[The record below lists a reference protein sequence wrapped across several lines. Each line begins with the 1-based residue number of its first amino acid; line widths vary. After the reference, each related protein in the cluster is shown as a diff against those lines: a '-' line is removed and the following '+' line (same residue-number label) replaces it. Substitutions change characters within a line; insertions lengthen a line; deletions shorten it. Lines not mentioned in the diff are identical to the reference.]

1 MRRFEIFLD
10 SAWHDISKL
19 YVPGTCTLQK
29 QAMNSDRKSSV
40 SSATLSI
47 RFDER
52 LCAAIEDSFEPVR
65 FRIWKDFDIEF
76 DGQMDPVFSINWSTL
91 SSVDTIPIE
100 LVDFSVKLD
109 EYASQSASYPAAVG
123 GPEFPIFIRENKEMS
138 LLYRILELA
147 GLSVRISRDAPDINQ
162 GIKHMAWSK
171 GDTTYRD
178 LIDGLLSDY
187 GYCLRIEGENITW
200 FPTATAK
207 IGNVDDIRPCD
218 IIGKISKDKQYQTY
232 SGVSV
237 EWPKTK
243 IMENALL
250 WRGNLPIGDT
260 SNPRPGEVI
269 ASGDYWPEDSDII
282 ETWQD
287 FGTDYLD
294 TDYLEGR
301 TRLKNEELAL
311 ISSSNWRLEDKKD
324 DALKIDPIT
333 ESQEIAYE
341 ALRARL
347 RYKNTGT
354 EAARLYYANIYGDA
368 LIKSYKVTTSY
379 PENCSNP
386 DIYQTTYVFDKE
398 SAERLT
404 KIRWMFLRHGSFSIS
419 FNSPKR
425 FELGEIYRLEQRG
438 LFSGYVQIT
447 CVTETDGDDVAKYS
461 ACSIAAFEDV
471 SSTSQGTQGS
481 GAANPGQDG
490 ASPRFIY
497 MRSYTTPST
506 PVGENPSGWTFDKI
520 PEGLAPVWMSMG
532 MFTATGNLQGSWSS
546 PTRIEA
552 TDGGSYRGASSSVP
566 ENPLDGDFFL
576 YTGATNSQFTQYHL
590 YKYSA
595 IDEVWNETTDSD
607 VVMAAQK
614 DALQIAKETGELIY
628 AALIFVDLLVARNLK
643 IGSGNLDEGL
653 SCRFME
659 DDGKGN
665 PVIEIRN
672 DGEVLFYLDVETG
685 KLYGNFAE
693 VVQYLPYTFNDS
705 LDSSH
710 PAIFD
715 FYIPDGKIDYVQV
728 RVKAQAYR
736 LYSASGS
743 DITWGLGA
751 PNITYNTKREEIKIP
766 AHSHTAELEG
776 STEGGSQDGK
786 HVHNVSVSGTGGS
799 MSGTTTGGTNDG
811 HHSHNVK
818 VNGNTESAGGYSTE
832 IQIPQNIRVNADH
845 SHNTFI
851 GIQETTMA
859 AEMTLTWSDGDS
871 SYKDQKSISS
881 GGTVDINITS
891 SGWKSIRIT
900 STQNGRVQVQVMV
913 KIRIDTEK

>member
-1 MRRFEIFLD
+1 MGYTVKTFIIVF
-10 SAWHDISKL
+10 K
-19 YVPGTCTLQK
+19 
-29 QAMNSDRKSSV
+29 
-40 SSATLSI
+40 
-47 RFDER
+47 
-52 LCAAIEDSFEPVR
+52 R
-65 FRIWKDFDIEF
+65 FRFHSF
-76 DGQMDPVFSINWSTL
+76 F
-91 SSVDTIPIE
+91 
-100 LVDFSVKLD
+100 
-109 EYASQSASYPAAVG
+109 
-123 GPEFPIFIRENKEMS
+123 KE
-138 LLYRILELA
+138 
-147 GLSVRISRDAPDINQ
+147 V
-162 GIKHMAWSK
+162 
-171 GDTTYRD
+171 
-178 LIDGLLSDY
+178 
-187 GYCLRIEGENITW
+187 
-200 FPTATAK
+200 
-207 IGNVDDIRPCD
+207 IGCKSCQQFD
-218 IIGKISKDKQYQTY
+218 IIGRISKDKQYQTY
-232 SGVSV
+232 NGVSV

-260 SNPRPGEVI
+260 SNPRPGEAI
-269 ASGDYWPEDSDII
+269 AAEDYWPEDSDII

-287 FGTDYLD
+287 YGTDYLD

-324 DALKIDPIT
+324 ESVKIDPIS
-333 ESQEIAYE
+333 ESQDVVYE

-379 PENCSNP
+379 PEYCSNP
-386 DIYQTTYVFDKE
+386 DVYQTTYVFDKE

-404 KIRWMFLRHGSFSIS
+404 KIRWMYLRCGCFNIQFS
-419 FNSPKR
+419 SPRR
-425 FELGEIYRLEQRG
+425 FEPGAIYRLEQRG
-438 LFSGYVQIT
+438 LFDGYVQIASS
-447 CVTETDGDDVAKYS
+447 TETDGNSAVKYT

-481 GAANPGQDG
+481 GAASPGQDG

-506 PVGENPSGWTFDKI
+506 PVGEKPSGWSFDKI
-520 PEGLAPVWMSMG
+520 PDGLAPVWMSMG
-532 MFTATGNLQGSWSS
+532 MFTSTGNLQGSWSA

-552 TDGGSYRGASSSVP
+552 TDGGSYRGASSTIP

-595 IDEVWNETTDSD
+595 IDEVWTETTDSD

-614 DALQIAKETGELIY
+614 DALQIAKETGTLIY

-643 IGSGNLDEGL
+643 IGSGSLKEGL
-653 SCRFME
+653 LCRFME
-659 DDGKGN
+659 DDGNGN

-672 DGEVLFYLDVETG
+672 NGEVLFYLDVETG

-715 FYIPDGKIDYVQV
+715 FYIPEGKIDYVKV
-728 RVKAQAYR
+728 SVKGQKFR
-736 LYSASGS
+736 TYSVSTET
-743 DITWGLGA
+743 ITGA
-751 PNITYNTKREEIKIP
+751 PWDLYTSSVTLQAGAYYEKPSDAETSEDGEHDHSLYEQFGEIVSTDLAGEHTHFAPAPRVSISPASHYHIIDINHFHALELGIIEGTSPSGMTLAVSNDGGASYQSAGSIGNTTRDKEVNITT
-766 AHSHTAELEG
+766 
-776 STEGGSQDGK
+776 
-786 HVHNVSVSGTGGS
+786 
-799 MSGTTTGGTNDG
+799 
-811 HHSHNVK
+811 
-818 VNGNTESAGGYSTE
+818 
-832 IQIPQNIRVNADH
+832 
-845 SHNTFI
+845 
-851 GIQETTMA
+851 
-859 AEMTLTWSDGDS
+859 
-871 SYKDQKSISS
+871 
-881 GGTVDINITS
+881 

>member
-19 YVPGTCTLQK
+19 YVPGTYTLQK
-29 QAMNSDRKSSV
+29 QAMNTERKSSV
-40 SSATLSI
+40 SSASLSI

-52 LCAAIEDSFEPVR
+52 LCAAVEDSFEPVG
-65 FRIWKDFDIEF
+65 FRVWNDYDIEF
-76 DGQMDPVFSINWSTL
+76 DGQMDPVFSVNWSTL
-91 SSVDTIPIE
+91 SSVDTIPLE

-123 GPEFPIFIRENKEMS
+123 GPAFPIFVRENKEMS

-147 GLSVRISRDAPDINQ
+147 GLSGRISKDAPDINQ

-171 GDTTYRD
+171 GGATYRD

-187 GYCLRIEGENITW
+187 GYCLRIDGEEITW
-200 FPTATAK
+200 FPTATAR
-207 IGNVDDIRPCD
+207 IGNVDDILPGD
-218 IIGKISKDKQYQTY
+218 IIGRISKDKRYQTY
-232 SGVSV
+232 NGVSV

-260 SNPRPGEVI
+260 SNPRPGEAI
-269 ASGDYWPEDSDII
+269 AAGDCWPEDSDII

-287 FGTDYLD
+287 YGTDYLD
-294 TDYLEGR
+294 TDYLEGK

-324 DALKIDPIT
+324 DAVKIDPVT
-333 ESQEIAYE
+333 EDRDIVYE

-347 RYKNTGT
+347 RYKNTGV

-386 DIYQTTYVFDKE
+386 DVYQTAYVFDKE

-404 KIRWMFLRHGSFSIS
+404 KIRWMFLRHGCFDIQFSS
-419 FNSPKR
+419 HKR
-425 FELGEIYRLEQRG
+425 FEPGAIYRLEQRG
-438 LFSGYVQIT
+438 LLDGYVQIKGY
-447 CVTETDGDDVAKYS
+447 TETDGDYVLKYS
-461 ACSIAAFEDV
+461 ACSIDAFEDV

-481 GAANPGQDG
+481 GAASPGQDG

-520 PEGLAPVWMSMG
+520 PDGLAPAWMSMG
-532 MFTATGNLQGSWSS
+532 MFTSTGNLQGSWSA

-552 TDGGSYRGASSSVP
+552 TDGGSYRGASSSTP

-595 IDEVWNETTDSD
+595 IDEVWTETTDSD

-614 DALQIAKETGELIY
+614 DALQIAKETGTLIY

-643 IGSGNLDEGL
+643 IGSGSLQEGL
-653 SCRFME
+653 LCRFME
-659 DDGKGN
+659 DDGNGN

-672 DGEVLFYLDVETG
+672 NGEVLFYLDVETG

-705 LDSSH
+705 LDPNH

-715 FYIPDGKIDYVQV
+715 FYIPEGKIDYVKV
-728 RVKAQAYR
+728 SVKGQNFR
-736 LYSASGS
+736 SYSKVASQWTGILTENPAGGGTFS
-743 DITWGLGA
+743 GTVSGNLVSITLA
-751 PNITYNTKREEIKIP
+751 PHTHVINGY
-766 AHSHTAELEG
+766 AHSHNIEMGIIEDTSPSGMTLA
-776 STEGGSQDGK
+776 
-786 HVHNVSVSGTGGS
+786 VS
-799 MSGTTTGGTNDG
+799 NDG
-811 HHSHNVK
+811 GASYQSAGSI
-818 VNGNTESAGGYSTE
+818 GNTTRDKE
-832 IQIPQNIRVNADH
+832 V
-845 SHNTFI
+845 
-851 GIQETTMA
+851 
-859 AEMTLTWSDGDS
+859 
-871 SYKDQKSISS
+871 
-881 GGTVDINITS
+881 NITT

>member
-29 QAMNSDRKSSV
+29 QAMNADRKSSV

-91 SSVDTIPIE
+91 SSVDTIPVE

-109 EYASQSASYPAAVG
+109 EYVSQSASYPAAVG
-123 GPEFPIFIRENKEMS
+123 GPEFPIFIRENKDMS

-147 GLSVRISRDAPDINQ
+147 GLSDRISRDAPDINQ

-207 IGNVDDIRPCD
+207 IGNVDDIKPCD

-232 SGVSV
+232 NGVSV

-243 IMENALL
+243 IMENVLL

-260 SNPRPGEVI
+260 SNPRPGEAI

-294 TDYLEGR
+294 TDYLEGK

-324 DALKIDPIT
+324 EAVKIDPIT

-404 KIRWMFLRHGSFSIS
+404 KIRWMFLRHGCFSIS
-419 FNSPKR
+419 FSSPKR

-447 CVTETDGDDVAKYS
+447 CVTKTDGDDVAKYS

-520 PEGLAPVWMSMG
+520 PEGAAPVWMSMG
-532 MFTATGNLQGSWSS
+532 MFTSTGNLQGSWSA

-576 YTGATNSQFTQYHL
+576 YTGTTNSQFTQYHL

-672 DGEVLFYLDVETG
+672 DGEILFYLDVETG

-715 FYIPDGKIDYVQV
+715 FYIPEGKIDYVKV
-728 RVKAQAYR
+728 SVKGQKFRTYSTTAKTLTAIGSPFFMQTSEEG
-736 LYSASGS
+736 LSASLPGGNRVTT
-743 DITWGLGA
+743 DDAGEHNHGIKGDYNEILGIQGDTTSA
-751 PNITYNTKREEIKIP
+751 
-766 AHSHTAELEG
+766 
-776 STEGGSQDGK
+776 GK
-786 HVHNVSVSGTGGS
+786 H
-799 MSGTTTGGTNDG
+799 
-811 HHSHNVK
+811 HHDIS
-818 VNGNTESAGGYSTE
+818 
-832 IQIPQNIRVNADH
+832 IP
-845 SHNTFI
+845 
-851 GIQETTMA
+851 
-859 AEMTLTWSDGDS
+859 
-871 SYKDQKSISS
+871 SISITS
-881 GGTVDINITS
+881 HHHTVDINHSHSIDLGIIEGTSPSGMTLSISNNGGASYQSAGSIGSTIRDKEVNITS

>member
-1 MRRFEIFLD
+1 MRRFEICLD

-19 YVPGTCTLQK
+19 YVPGTYTLQK
-29 QAMNSDRKSSV
+29 QAMNTERKSSV
-40 SSATLSI
+40 SSASLSI

-52 LCAAIEDSFEPVR
+52 LCAAVEDSFEPVG
-65 FRIWKDFDIEF
+65 FRVWRDYDIEF
-76 DGQMDPVFSINWSTL
+76 DGQMDPVFSVNWSTL
-91 SSVDTIPIE
+91 SSVDTIPLE

-123 GPEFPIFIRENKEMS
+123 GPAFPIFVRENKEMS
-138 LLYRILELA
+138 LLYRILGLA
-147 GLSVRISRDAPDINQ
+147 GLSGRISKDAPDINQ
-162 GIKHMAWSK
+162 SIKHMAWSK
-171 GDTTYRD
+171 GGATYRD

-187 GYCLRIEGENITW
+187 GYCLKVEGESLTW
-200 FPTATAK
+200 FPTAVSK
-207 IGNVDDIRPCD
+207 ISNVDDIRHCD
-218 IIGKISKDKQYQTY
+218 LIGTISKNKQYQTY
-232 SGVSV
+232 NGVSV

-260 SNPRPGEVI
+260 SNPRPGEAI
-269 ASGDYWPEDSDII
+269 AAGDYWPEDSDII

-287 FGTDYLD
+287 YGTDYLD
-294 TDYLEGR
+294 TDYLEGK

-324 DALKIDPIT
+324 ESVKIDPIT
-333 ESQEIAYE
+333 ESQDVVYE

-386 DIYQTTYVFDKE
+386 DVYQTAYVFDKE

-404 KIRWMFLRHGSFSIS
+404 KIRWMYLRCGCFNIQFS
-419 FNSPKR
+419 SPRR
-425 FELGEIYRLEQRG
+425 FEPGAIYRLEQRG
-438 LFSGYVQIT
+438 LFDGYVQIT
-447 CVTETDGDDVAKYS
+447 SSTETDGNSVVKYS
-461 ACSIAAFEDV
+461 AYSIAAFEDV

-481 GAANPGQDG
+481 GAASPGQDG

-506 PVGENPSGWTFDKI
+506 PAGENPSGWTFDKI
-520 PEGLAPVWMSMG
+520 PDGLAPVWMSMG
-532 MFTATGNLQGSWSS
+532 MFTSTGNLQSSWSA

-552 TDGGSYRGASSSVP
+552 TDGGSYRGASSTIP
-566 ENPLDGDFFL
+566 ETPLDGDFFL

-614 DALQIAKETGELIY
+614 DALQIAKKTGSLIY
-628 AALIFVDLLVARNLK
+628 AALIFVDLLAARNLS
-643 IGSGNLDEGL
+643 IGSGSLKEGL
-653 SCRFME
+653 LCRFME
-659 DDGKGN
+659 DDGNGN

-672 DGEVLFYLDVETG
+672 NGKVLFYLDVETG

-715 FYIPDGKIDYVQV
+715 FYIPEGKIDYVKV
-728 RVKAQAYR
+728 SVKGQKFR
-736 LYSASGS
+736 TYSAGTTHYDFFGRTRSQTADISLSIDKKGLVGDSTSTSHNHSFSDSVPEGGGLVSGYTSS
-743 DITWGLGA
+743 DSVPHTHNFTDPAIRLTDKGHTHDIDLTHTHDIALGIIEGTSPA
-751 PNITYNTKREEIKIP
+751 GMTLAISNDGGVSYQSAGSIGNTTRDKEVNITT
-766 AHSHTAELEG
+766 
-776 STEGGSQDGK
+776 
-786 HVHNVSVSGTGGS
+786 
-799 MSGTTTGGTNDG
+799 
-811 HHSHNVK
+811 
-818 VNGNTESAGGYSTE
+818 
-832 IQIPQNIRVNADH
+832 
-845 SHNTFI
+845 
-851 GIQETTMA
+851 
-859 AEMTLTWSDGDS
+859 
-871 SYKDQKSISS
+871 
-881 GGTVDINITS
+881 

>member
-19 YVPGTCTLQK
+19 YVPGTYTLQK
-29 QAMNSDRKSSV
+29 QAMNTERKSSV
-40 SSATLSI
+40 SSASLSI

-52 LCAAIEDSFEPVR
+52 LCAAIEDSFEPVG
-65 FRIWKDFDIEF
+65 FRVWRDYDIEF
-76 DGQMDPVFSINWSTL
+76 DGQMDPVFSVNWNTL
-91 SSVDTIPIE
+91 SSVDTIPLE

-109 EYASQSASYPAAVG
+109 EYVSQSASYPAAVG
-123 GPEFPIFIRENKEMS
+123 GPAFPIFVRENKEAS

-147 GLSVRISRDAPDINQ
+147 GLSGRISRDAPDINQ

-171 GDTTYRD
+171 GDATYRD

-187 GYCLRIEGENITW
+187 GYCLKVEGESLTW
-200 FPTATAK
+200 FPTAVAK

-218 IIGKISKDKQYQTY
+218 IIGRISKDKRYQTY
-232 SGVSV
+232 NGVSV

-243 IMENALL
+243 IIENALL

-260 SNPRPGEVI
+260 SNPRPGEAI
-269 ASGDYWPEDSDII
+269 AAGDYWPEDSDII

-287 FGTDYLD
+287 YGTDYLD
-294 TDYLEGR
+294 TDYLEGK

-324 DALKIDPIT
+324 ESVKIDPIT
-333 ESQEIAYE
+333 ESQDIVYE

-386 DIYQTTYVFDKE
+386 DVYQTAYVFDKE

-404 KIRWMFLRHGSFSIS
+404 KIRWMYLRCGCFNIQ

-425 FELGEIYRLEQRG
+425 FEPGAIYRLEQRG
-438 LFSGYVQIT
+438 LFDGYVQIT
-447 CVTETDGDDVAKYS
+447 SSTETDGNSAVKYT

-481 GAANPGQDG
+481 GAASPGQDG

-506 PVGENPSGWTFDKI
+506 PVGEKPSGWTFDKI
-520 PEGLAPVWMSMG
+520 PDGLAPVWMSMG
-532 MFTATGNLQGSWSS
+532 MFTSTGNLQGSWSA

-552 TDGGSYRGASSSVP
+552 TDGGSYRGASPDIP

-614 DALQIAKETGELIY
+614 DALQIAKETGTLIY
-628 AALIFVDLLVARNLK
+628 AALIFVDLLVARNLS
-643 IGSGNLDEGL
+643 IGSGSLQEGL
-653 SCRFME
+653 LCRFME
-659 DDGKGN
+659 DDGNGN

-672 DGEVLFYLDVETG
+672 NGEVLFYLDVKTG

-715 FYIPDGKIDYVQV
+715 FYIPEGKIDYVKV
-728 RVKAQAYR
+728 SVKGQKFR
-736 LYSASGS
+736 TYSAATETITGPIWTLHTSSVTLQARAYYERPQDAETSEEGEHAHGLYESFGEIVGTDSAGEHTHLAPAPQVSISPTSHYHIIDINHSHAIELGIIEGTSPTGMTLAVSNDGGS
-743 DITWGLGA
+743 SYQSAGSIGNTTRDKEV
-751 PNITYNTKREEIKIP
+751 NITT
-766 AHSHTAELEG
+766 
-776 STEGGSQDGK
+776 
-786 HVHNVSVSGTGGS
+786 
-799 MSGTTTGGTNDG
+799 
-811 HHSHNVK
+811 
-818 VNGNTESAGGYSTE
+818 
-832 IQIPQNIRVNADH
+832 
-845 SHNTFI
+845 
-851 GIQETTMA
+851 
-859 AEMTLTWSDGDS
+859 
-871 SYKDQKSISS
+871 
-881 GGTVDINITS
+881 

>member
-29 QAMNSDRKSSV
+29 QAMNADRKSSV

-76 DGQMDPVFSINWSTL
+76 DGQMDPVFSVNWSTL
-91 SSVDTIPIE
+91 SSVDTIPLE

-123 GPEFPIFIRENKEMS
+123 GPVFPIFVRENKEAS

-147 GLSVRISRDAPDINQ
+147 GLSGRISRDAPDINQ

-171 GDTTYRD
+171 GEATYRD

-187 GYCLRIEGENITW
+187 GYCLKVDGEKITW
-200 FPTATAK
+200 FPTATAE

-218 IIGKISKDKQYQTY
+218 IIGRISKDKQYQTY
-232 SGVSV
+232 NGVSV

-260 SNPRPGEVI
+260 SNPRPGEAI
-269 ASGDYWPEDSDII
+269 AAGDYWPEDSDII

-287 FGTDYLD
+287 YGTDYLD
-294 TDYLEGR
+294 TDYLEGK

-311 ISSSNWRLEDKKD
+311 ISSSNWRLENKKD
-324 DALKIDPIT
+324 ESVKIDPIT
-333 ESQEIAYE
+333 ESQDIVYE

-386 DIYQTTYVFDKE
+386 DVYQTAYVFDKE

-404 KIRWMFLRHGSFSIS
+404 KIRWMYLRCGCFNIQFS
-419 FNSPKR
+419 SPKR
-425 FELGEIYRLEQRG
+425 FEPGAIYRLEQRV
-438 LFSGYVQIT
+438 LFDGYVQIT
-447 CVTETDGDDVAKYS
+447 SSTETDGNSAVKYT

-481 GAANPGQDG
+481 GAASPGQDG

-506 PVGENPSGWTFDKI
+506 PVGEKPSGWSFDKI
-520 PEGLAPVWMSMG
+520 PDGLAPVWMSMG
-532 MFTATGNLQGSWSS
+532 MFTSTGNLQGSWSA

-552 TDGGSYRGASSSVP
+552 TDGGSYRGASSTIP

-576 YTGATNSQFTQYHL
+576 YKGATNSQFTQYHL

-614 DALQIAKETGELIY
+614 DALQIAKETGTLIY
-628 AALIFVDLLVARNLK
+628 AALIFVDLLVARNLS
-643 IGSGNLDEGL
+643 IGSGNLKEGL
-653 SCRFME
+653 LCRFME
-659 DDGKGN
+659 DDGNGN

-672 DGEVLFYLDVETG
+672 NGKVLFYLDVETG

-705 LDSSH
+705 LDSNN
-710 PAIFD
+710 PAVFD
-715 FYIPDGKIDYVQV
+715 FYIPEGKIDYVKV
-728 RVKAQAYR
+728 SVKGQKFR
-736 LYSASGS
+736 TYSAGAGEVSGIIRIDPATTGIQLSLIGGGIS
-743 DITWGLGA
+743 DAG
-751 PNITYNTKREEIKIP
+751 
-766 AHSHTAELEG
+766 HSH
-776 STEGGSQDGK
+776 
-786 HVHNVSVSGTGGS
+786 
-799 MSGTTTGGTNDG
+799 
-811 HHSHNVK
+811 
-818 VNGNTESAGGYSTE
+818 SAGGAIGSNGTVTVSVQRSNSG
-832 IQIPQNIRVNADH
+832 IKFNAPQLLLTDGGH
-845 SHNTFI
+845 SHRLTEYPHSHDI
-851 GIQETTMA
+851 VLGIIEGTSPA
-859 AEMTLTWSDGDS
+859 GMTLAVSNDGGA
-871 SYKDQKSISS
+871 SYQSAGSI
-881 GGTVDINITS
+881 GNTTRDKEVNITT